1 VTKPEEAVYRVRVI
15 VQGFGTEQGIGFFGM
30 PPVQSVLLPFA
41 LPEIALYKHVHQD
54 ALVLLSLDTFEI
66 ASGWLVNSSP
76 SYAAS
81 TYHDQYIILFVMNFS
96 TTDLDLP
103 P

>member
-1 VTKPEEAVYRVRVI
+1 
-15 VQGFGTEQGIGFFGM
+15 M
-30 PPVQSVLLPFA
+30 PPVQSMLLPFA

-54 ALVLLSLDTFEI
+54 ALVRLSLDTLEI

-76 SYAAS
+76 WYSAS
-81 TYHDQYIILFVMNFS
+81 TYHDQYTVLFFIAFS